1 MPKTGNNLTLS
12 RCDVRAAGAVQRAA
26 DLGRSHG
33 GVMRKNEHLIIS
45 AIIALSAGGSIAA
58 SGAISATVS
67 PAPTV
72 QVVTGASC
80 ASPPVYLV

>member
-58 SGAISATVS
+58 SGAIRDRHASADRPGGDRGV
-67 PAPTV
+67 
-72 QVVTGASC
+72 
-80 ASPPVYLV
+80 LR